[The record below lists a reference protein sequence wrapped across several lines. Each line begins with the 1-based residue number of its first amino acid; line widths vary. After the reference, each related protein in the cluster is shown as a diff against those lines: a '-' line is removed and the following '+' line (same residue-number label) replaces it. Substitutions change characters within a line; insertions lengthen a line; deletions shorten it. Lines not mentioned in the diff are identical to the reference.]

1 MQHVFLLVR
10 DVMAALVA
18 SNSNVFSLFDLK
30 DAYFL
35 LLLAVLARQY
45 CGIVPRHG
53 ASTYMFTRLGM
64 GLSVSPA
71 VWQQFINNVFRELP
85 AKDQAHYKV
94 IMDDVLVF
102 STFKDHHRL
111 LKMLYA
117 LLRKNG
123 LKISPHK
130 CQLYQTHIE
139 YMGMVFEIV
148 DDSSIRAHYLVH
160 TSCFLFIFCQK
171 FRSDCVSALYQ

>member
-1 MQHVFLLVR
+1 M
-10 DVMAALVA
+10 
-18 SNSNVFSLFDLK
+18 
-30 DAYFL
+30 

-45 CGIVPRHG
+45 CGIDPRHG

-85 AKDQAHYKV
+85 AKDQVHYKV

-117 LLRKNG
+117 LLRKYG

-130 CQLYQTHIE
+130 CQFQFHLEKNNWVTPVCNNLEATQTQI
-139 YMGMVFEIV
+139 FRLI
-148 DDSSIRAHYLVH
+148 SSEACMHQVSFTVLSHLGCSLCDVIPSAEGK
-160 TSCFLFIFCQK
+160 TSLLQTLQ
-171 FRSDCVSALYQ
+171 V